1 MISGRKMPVSLKEHA
16 RMLNWMCKES
26 SYDMREWVS
35 MFVIV
40 VYDVGSKR
48 VSKIMKTC
56 RKYLSHKQ
64 KSVFEGMITEAQLKK
79 LKWELE
85 SKLEKTEDA
94 VCIYKIQSLKYTS
107 KEEIGKSCISDNLI

>member
-1 MISGRKMPVSLKEHA
+1 MIKSVIEELPIRNKESPYIMSMRCFLFGEIECGAGHKMPVSLKEPA
-16 RMLNWMCKES
+16 RMLNWTCKES
-26 SYDMREWVS
+26 SCDMREWVS

-48 VSKIMKTC
+48 VSRIMKTC

-79 LKWELE
+79 LK
-85 SKLEKTEDA
+85 
-94 VCIYKIQSLKYTS
+94 
-107 KEEIGKSCISDNLI
+107 